1 MDEKNNNLDEL
12 NELKDFASR
21 YNHYLQ
27 TDEDAEQVKKIEEYE
42 DISSFS
48 GENADVVPAEKTVEE
63 AAESAEEAAEEPA
76 DEDGDKLVIID
87 EGNFFTRNHYHN
99 TKIIALCLVIV
110 LLLTSGG
117 FLLWIYFST
126 RSGGYEQNGIDF
138 ADNIDEKDY
147 IVDDDHD
154 FEAMGDI
161 DANSL
166 NKYLYEWA
174 NNGGEKMY
182 SKNIINVLLCGVDS
196 IYNLCDAQILV
207 SVNKKTEEIK
217 MVSFLRDSWTYIKM
231 PRSDGTTYDYYNKVN
246 AAYHGGPATLMT
258 TIENN
263 YKIKI
268 DEFIV
273 VDFESF
279 PKLIDAL
286 GGVTVDV
293 QQYESDYIRRT
304 SKQKDFPVGTS
315 KLNGKQALI
324 YSRIRKSDLDND
336 LSRTRRQRSVIKGLI
351 ESAKTATKGQLV
363 NAFKQVSGYLRT
375 GYSQSEVISLI
386 AQAYS
391 HDWMNFKITE
401 ITMPNE
407 DYVERI
413 GGYIGSAW
421 AWTVDYPVCAQK
433 LQKEIYGESNI
444 FLNENRVSA
453 LDYVSNKKI
462 TSPSSSSGSG
472 SGYSYSGGS
481 SSSRDYDDDDYTYS
495 RTRRYVDYDEDE
507 DINNDDTPDY
517 SDENESG
524 GNDSG
529 SGGGENETPT
539 ASHEEPTQGGQD
551 TPQDSGSDEPAET
564 EE

>member
-1 MDEKNNNLDEL
+1 MDDKNKDLDEL
-12 NELKDFASR
+12 NELKDFTER
-21 YNHYLQ
+21 YMHYRQ
-27 TDEDAEQVKKIEEYE
+27 ADESETPEKIDEYE
-42 DISSFS
+42 DISSFGS
-48 GENADVVPAEKTVEE
+48 EGADASLIYEDEDKTVDATEDTE
-63 AAESAEEAAEEPA
+63 DAADSGPVVI
-76 DEDGDKLVIID
+76 DG
-87 EGNFFTRNHYHN
+87 GNFFTRNHYHN
-99 TKIIALCLVIV
+99 SKIIALCLVIA

-126 RSGGYEQNGIDF
+126 KSGGYEQEGIDF
-138 ADNIDEKDY
+138 ADNFDEKNY

-161 DANSL
+161 DADSL

-196 IYNLCDAQILV
+196 VYNLCDAQILV

-231 PRSDGTTYDYYNKVN
+231 PKSDGTTYDYYNKVN

-263 YKIKI
+263 YKIEI

-304 SKQKDFPVGTS
+304 SKQKNFPVGTS

-462 TSPSSSSGSG
+462 NSSSSSGNSSG
-472 SGYSYSGGS
+472 YSGGS
-481 SSSRDYDDDDYTYS
+481 SSYSRDYDYDDEDYTYT

-507 DINNDDTPDY
+507 DGNDY
-517 SDENESG
+517 VSDEPDVNDGG

-529 SGGGENETPT
+529 SGGENETPT
-539 ASHEEPTQGGQD
+539 ASPQEPSGGEQEV
-551 TPQDSGSDEPAET
+551 PQDSGSVDSGEAE
-564 EE
+564 E